1 MTHPSSRAAELA
13 ALAVATDAQ
22 GNVDL
27 TALQA
32 QLLIQQHQSID
43 GLDAPALAQ
52 ALADS
57 PVMGHPDGR
66 EQLEPML
73 QALGRQLPTQ
83 DAERLAQA
91 LDANNLTDSRLER
104 NWELLTEAAG
114 EAWDAGRQ
122 ALDRTDASISDSL
135 AQARRWAEQ
144 VRDNPDNSYLQ
155 RAAGHVAGG
164 ATEKVQEGYGV
175 VKGATG
181 QGLQVLGDTVDLA
194 TFTVR
199 FSHDRDFR
207 NMIIGAAGM
216 YASEAW
222 DDPSKPVDD
231 VTRIA
236 KGAWDEW
243 KHGLDQAE
251 REGKAAEYMGQ
262 AEGAAGVEIL
272 ATLVPVSKLPKLA
285 KVAKAAD
292 MVDDGVPLH
301 TGGAARKLTKEG
313 LDVLTEVG
321 DDFRRAQARGGVAA
335 ESADLMFDGLAGVR
349 RSQGE
354 LRDLVDGLR
363 QTGHV
368 DDLLQSGAL
377 RPRELG
383 YLARQNVDDF
393 KNVPFDEA
401 LTASVGGRALSQL
414 KRHEVGEIGEAIM
427 AHDLAQKGYR
437 DIVPIQNNS
446 GHGNDLV
453 AINPDTDK
461 WEIFEVKASAKGIAR
476 GQGPEPQPLV
486 SQRIGLAIREEG
498 HWDPKN
504 MWEEAAKPTAERIRE
519 ETFDRDTRQLK
530 VDTYWS
536 RINLEQ
542 DPATG
547 LIKGEP
553 KIEQWLPKAE
563 RPNRQSLL
571 EESMPAPGLQLPES
585 LKDPAHPGHSNFLL
599 AQDAVYRMEFAN
611 KVPAGPH
618 SEQLA
623 AAVATRAETEGL
635 RLASVQLKQG
645 AGGQLDIIE
654 RGAYDAPER
663 RVALDTQQALG
674 RSVEE
679 HSRDWSA
686 ARSPHYVSQE
696 PAAERT
702 PEHVQAL
709 ERLSGTDRALFDHIR
724 DQVPA
729 HIGDD
734 RVLQA
739 MVQAR
744 DTAGIDRP
752 ERLGAVEIRGDQ
764 LSVVSNSA
772 ARFRANVDL
781 SGQAPSMHESLDQ
794 NNSLTQQLAQ
804 QQTLEAQQREQREQ
818 QGPAIQMG

>member
-1 MTHPSSRAAELA
+1 MTHPPSRAAELA

-27 TALQA
+27 TAFQA

-52 ALADS
+52 SLADS
-57 PVMGHPDGR
+57 PAMGRPDGR
-66 EQLEPML
+66 DQLEPML
-73 QALGRQLPTQ
+73 QALGRQLPPQ

-155 RAAGHVAGG
+155 RAVGHMAGG
-164 ATEKVQEGYGV
+164 ATEKVQEGYGM
-175 VKGATG
+175 VKGTTG
-181 QGLQVLGDTVDLA
+181 QGLQLLGDTVDLA

-207 NMIIGAAGM
+207 NMIIGAVGM

-222 DDPSKPVDD
+222 DDPGKPVDD
-231 VTRIA
+231 VTRVA
-236 KGAWDEW
+236 KGAWDDW
-243 KHGLDQAE
+243 KQGLEQAE
-251 REGKAAEYMGQ
+251 RDGKTAEYIGQ

-292 MVDDGVPLH
+292 MLDDGVPLH
-301 TGGAARKLTKEG
+301 TGDAARKLTKEG
-313 LDVLTEVG
+313 LDVLAEVG
-321 DDFRRAQARGGVAA
+321 NDIRRAQARGGVAA

-368 DDLLQSGAL
+368 DDLLRSGAL

-427 AHDLAQKGYR
+427 AHDLARKGYR

-461 WEIFEVKASAKGIAR
+461 WEIFEVKTSAKGIAQ
-476 GQGPEPQPLV
+476 GQGPDPQPLV

-519 ETFDRDTRQLK
+519 ETFDRDTRQFK

-542 DPATG
+542 DAATG

-553 KIEQWLPKAE
+553 KIDPWLPKAE
-563 RPNRQSLL
+563 RQSLL
-571 EESMPAPGLQLPES
+571 EESTSVPGLQLPS
-585 LKDPAHPGHSNFLL
+585 TLKDHAHHGHAAYRL
-599 AQDAVYRMEFAN
+599 ATDAVYRMEFES
-611 KVPAGPH
+611 KIPAGPH
-618 SEQLA
+618 SEQLSA
-623 AAVATRAETEGL
+623 ALAVKSEQEQFWPDSLQL
-635 RLASVQLKQG
+635 RLG
-645 AGGQLDIIE
+645 ADGQIDIVN
-654 RGAYDAPER
+654 RPFDAPER
-663 RVALDTQQALG
+663 HWTLDSQQALS

-679 HSRDWSA
+679 HSRDWYA
-686 ARSPHYVSQE
+686 ARSPHYVSDA

-702 PEHVQAL
+702 AEHMQAL
-709 ERLSGTDRALFDHIR
+709 QQLSVDDRILFDRIR

-734 RVLQA
+734 RVLQV
-739 MVQAR
+739 MVQGR
-744 DTAGIDRP
+744 EQAGIDSP
-752 ERLGAVEIRGDQ
+752 AQLGAVEIRGDQ
-764 LSVVSNSA
+764 LSVIDSSA
-772 ARFRANVDL
+772 ARFRATVEL
-781 SGQAPSMHESLDQ
+781 SGQAPSMRESLERNDGL
-794 NNSLTQQLAQ
+794 NQQLAQ
-804 QQTLEAQQREQREQ
+804 QQTLPPQQREQQEQ
-818 QGPAIQMG
+818 QGRAIQMG

>member
-1 MTHPSSRAAELA
+1 MPHPPSRAAELA

-22 GNVDL
+22 GDVDL
-27 TALQA
+27 TAFQA
-32 QLLIQQHQSID
+32 QLLIQQHQSVD
-43 GLDAPALAQ
+43 GLDAPSLAQ
-52 ALADS
+52 TLADS
-57 PVMGHPDGR
+57 PAMGRPDGQD
-66 EQLEPML
+66 QLEPML
-73 QALGRQLPTQ
+73 QALYRQLPPQ
-83 DAERLAQA
+83 DAGRLAQA
-91 LDANNLTDSRLER
+91 LDENNLTDSWLER
-104 NWELLTEAAG
+104 SSEQAAEAVGGAR
-114 EAWDAGRQ
+114 DAVGQ
-122 ALDRTDASISDSL
+122 VMDRTGALASDSL
-135 AQARRWAEQ
+135 AQTLRWAEQ

-155 RAAGHVAGG
+155 RAAGHVAAD
-164 ATEKVQEGYGV
+164 ATEKMQEGYGM

-181 QGLQVLGDTVDLA
+181 QGLQVLGDTVQLA
-194 TFTVR
+194 SFAAR
-199 FSHDRDFR
+199 FADNRDFR

-216 YASEAW
+216 YASEVW
-222 DDPSKPVDD
+222 DDPGKPVDD
-231 VTRIA
+231 LTRIA

-243 KHGLDQAE
+243 KQGLGQAE
-251 REGKAAEYMGQ
+251 REGKTAEYMGQ
-262 AEGAAGVEIL
+262 TEGAVGVEIL

-292 MVDDGVPLH
+292 VLGDGVPLH

-321 DDFRRAQARGGVAA
+321 ADIRRAQARGGVAA
-335 ESADLMFDGLAGVR
+335 ESADLMLEGLAGLR
-349 RSQGE
+349 RSQGK

-363 QTGHV
+363 QTGHL

-427 AHDLAQKGYR
+427 SRDLAQKGYR

-446 GHGNDLV
+446 GHGNDVV

-461 WEIFEVKASAKGIAR
+461 WEIFEVKASAHDIAKA
-476 GQGPEPQPLV
+476 QGPDPQPLV
-486 SQRIGLAIREEG
+486 SQRLELAIQGRG
-498 HWDPKN
+498 HWAPQN
-504 MWEEAAKPTAERIRE
+504 MWEEAARSTAERIRE
-519 ETFDRDTRQLK
+519 EAVDVKGNVQ

-536 RINLEQ
+536 RINLKQ
-542 DPATG
+542 DPDTG
-547 LIKGEP
+547 VISGTP
-553 KIEQWLPKAE
+553 DTQPWLPKAE
-563 RPNRQSLL
+563 RQSMLT
-571 EESMPAPGLQLPES
+571 PGLQLPDS
-585 LKDPAHPGHSNFLL
+585 LKDPAHPGHGSFLL

-611 KVPAGPH
+611 NIPTGPY

-635 RLASVQLKQG
+635 RLAGIQLKQG
-645 AGGQLDIIE
+645 VGGQLDIIE
-654 RGAYDAPER
+654 RGAYDAPEK

-696 PAAERT
+696 AAAERT
-702 PEHVQAL
+702 PEHMQAL
-709 ERLSGTDRALFDHIR
+709 AQLSDTDRALFDRIR

-734 RVLQA
+734 HVLQA
-739 MVQAR
+739 MVKAR
-744 DTAGIDRP
+744 DSAGIDGP

-772 ARFRANVDL
+772 ARFQACIDL
-781 SGQAPSMHESLDQ
+781 SGQAPSIHESLEQ
-794 NNSLTQQLAQ
+794 NSNLSQQLAQ

-818 QGPAIQMG
+818 QGHTMQMG

>member
-1 MTHPSSRAAELA
+1 
-13 ALAVATDAQ
+13 VATDAQ

-27 TALQA
+27 TAFQA

-52 ALADS
+52 SLADS
-57 PVMGHPDGR
+57 PAMGRPDGR
-66 EQLEPML
+66 DQLEPML
-73 QALGRQLPTQ
+73 QALGRQLPPQ

-114 EAWDAGRQ
+114 DALDAGRQ
-122 ALDRTDASISDSL
+122 VLDRTDASISDSL

-144 VRDNPDNSYLQ
+144 IRDNPENSYLQ
-155 RAAGHVAGG
+155 RSAGHVAGG
-164 ATEKVQEGYGV
+164 AAEKAQEGYGM
-175 VKGATG
+175 VKGAAG
-181 QGLQVLGDTVDLA
+181 HGLQTLGDTVDLA

-216 YASEAW
+216 YAAEAW

-243 KHGLDQAE
+243 KQGLDQAE

-292 MVDDGVPLH
+292 MVDDGVPLQ
-301 TGGAARKLTKEG
+301 TGGVGRKLTREG
-313 LDVLTEVG
+313 VDVLTEVG

-368 DDLLQSGAL
+368 DELLKSGAL

-393 KNVPFDEA
+393 KNVPFDHA
-401 LTASVGGRALSQL
+401 LTASVGGRELAKLG
-414 KRHEVGEIGEAIM
+414 RPETGEIGEAIM
-427 AHDLAQKGYR
+427 AHDLAKKGYR

-453 AINPDTDK
+453 AINPDSNK
-461 WEIFEVKASAKGIAR
+461 WEIFEVKASVKGIAK
-476 GQGPEPQPLV
+476 GQGPDPQPLV
-486 SQRIGLAIREEG
+486 SRRIELAAEAAPG
-498 HWDPKN
+498 THWDPKN
-504 MWEEAAKPTAERIRE
+504 MWEEAARPTAERIRE
-519 ETFDRDTRQLK
+519 ETVDAKGRMQ

-553 KIEQWLPKAE
+553 KVEPWLPKAE

-571 EESMPAPGLQLPES
+571 EESMPVPGLQLPDS

-611 KVPAGPH
+611 KIPAGPH

-635 RLASVQLKQG
+635 RLASIQLKQG
-645 AGGQLDIIE
+645 VGGQLDIIE

-663 RVALDTQQALG
+663 RVVLDTQHALG
-674 RSVEE
+674 CSVEE

-696 PAAERT
+696 AAAERT
-702 PEHVQAL
+702 QEHMQVLQQ
-709 ERLSGTDRALFDHIR
+709 LSGNDRALFDRIR
-724 DQVPA
+724 DRVPA
-729 HIGDD
+729 QIGDD

-764 LSVVSNSA
+764 LSVVSNST

-818 QGPAIQMG
+818 QGQVMQMG